1 MLIRHVLLSLLFIS
15 QISFSLCGKK
25 SPAPVKCFE
34 YPLTETEENVLQDIR
49 SRIERKETIPKEYI
63 LIL

>member
-15 QISFSLCGKK
+15 QISLFLCAKK
-25 SPAPVKCFE
+25 APAPVKCFE

-49 SRIERKETIPKEYI
+49 SRIERKETIPKE
-63 LIL
+63 